1 MPLAASETVV
11 SHAIFMQMHEG
22 ETGMMQLQ
30 AIEKSTLR
38 LIRKHGAKGSACLP
52 HEVTIC

>member
-30 AIEKSTLR
+30 AIEKHTAPYPQTRRQRQRMFAS
-38 LIRKHGAKGSACLP
+38 
-52 HEVTIC
+52 